1 MPPTSN
7 KNRVKKPSDKSE
19 MQKCKRRN
27 SGPGF
32 DRLRKIIGD
41 LNKKRKEETEPAS
54 EENIIESA
62 NGATLTT
69 THGIANQSGLSLQS
83 SVNDSTP
90 AQGHVNQSSP
100 SHKDTV
106 NGTTTP
112 SQDPVKQSGLSPGNL
127 GISFKDAPGDPE
139 ELGAWVG
146 QMINKLGK
154 DPRFEKFEKDDG
166 MSRSRSPGIQNA
178 RMRDGGQSSSNEGET
193 RNYCQTQMSSSKRK
207 WQSCCL

>member
-100 SHKDTV
+100 RTK
-106 NGTTTP
+106 TP
-112 SQDPVKQSGLSPGNL
+112 LMEPLHLPKILLNSPVSRLETWALASRMHL
-127 GISFKDAPGDPE
+127 VI
-139 ELGAWVG
+139 
-146 QMINKLGK
+146 
-154 DPRFEKFEKDDG
+154 PR
-166 MSRSRSPGIQNA
+166 N
-178 RMRDGGQSSSNEGET
+178 
-193 RNYCQTQMSSSKRK
+193 
-207 WQSCCL
+207 